1 MVELMKNEMADGCCE
16 HEHEWCEIPLHEESL
31 ICSRCGEIREPLLVA
46 DFAEEGAFAPSAA
59 ERELAGSYS
68 I

>member
-1 MVELMKNEMADGCCE
+1 MKPMKTENADGCCE

-31 ICSRCGEIREPLLVA
+31 VCAKCGEIREPLLVPT
-46 DFAEEGAFAPSAA
+46 FAEDAPIAPSAVA
-59 ERELAGSYS
+59 GVLAGSYS